1 MLVDNLKLKGLLLSI
16 DGNNLAYESEAEL
29 DDEQIQFLKNNKQLL
44 ILELMTTALVEFV
57 DGDCFPLHRF
67 KGEHLPKPACT
78 DLPWLHEQLMLA
90 DNRLAVA
97 AEYSRRYKQAF
108 DTEPLEHRKD
118 GKARVATNNWLL
130 NISS

>member
-1 MLVDNLKLKGLLLSI
+1 MLVDDLQLKGVMLSLNG
-16 DGNNLAYESEAEL
+16 DRLAYESESEM
-29 DDEQIQFLKNNKQLL
+29 DDEQIQFLKSNKQSLM
-44 ILELMTTALVEFV
+44 LELMSTALVEV
-57 DGDCFPLHRF
+57 IEDDCFPLHRF
-67 KGEHLPKPACT
+67 KGEHLPKPTST

-118 GKARVATNNWLL
+118 GKARFAANTWLL
-130 NISS
+130 VHN